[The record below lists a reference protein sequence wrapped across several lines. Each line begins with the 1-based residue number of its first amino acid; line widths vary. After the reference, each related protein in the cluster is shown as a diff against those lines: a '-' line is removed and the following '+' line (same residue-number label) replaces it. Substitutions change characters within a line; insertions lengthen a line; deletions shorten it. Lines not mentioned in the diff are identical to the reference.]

1 MAIFHEAS
9 TTLRHLLVVL
19 DRSVQSNCES
29 GAGFMRASQNAPAHK
44 RRVVSEYHTTG
55 AKFATIS
62 VLREKKNLHRSG
74 MFRDYSSFT
83 PSVGSDPAYPFDGF
97 L

>member
-62 VLREKKNLHRSG
+62 VLREKKTCTGVGCSETTLHLR
-74 MFRDYSSFT
+74 R
-83 PSVGSDPAYPFDGF
+83 V
-97 L
+97 